1 MKMKQKF
8 YERERERKRESIEFL
23 EKEDNLNINNK
34 LV

>member
-1 MKMKQKF
+1 MR
-8 YERERERKRESIEFL
+8 EREREREKESIEFL